1 MTVQIET
8 IAPARRK
15 LVTADRLISVA
26 IAMPL
31 LAVQAAWM
39 VMLLWAG
46 MWLLRYETTTYRAQ
60 VARASISE
68 THQPDP
74 ERPRM
79 VRAQTSGVARSSSS
93 PPRAIRLS
101 NWFVK

>member
-8 IAPARRK
+8 LAPARRK

-46 MWLLRYETTTYRAQ
+46 MWLL
-60 VARASISE
+60 S
-68 THQPDP
+68 
-74 ERPRM
+74 
-79 VRAQTSGVARSSSS
+79 
-93 PPRAIRLS
+93 
-101 NWFVK
+101 